1 MRVQVPQDGNGGHGI
16 LRGRE
21 CVTNSRAF
29 PRPGGCRTPPHPTS
43 PRPHVQSSCRCLAK
57 KKIPEGA
64 ERNAVRRLLKTVQ
77 WQEHLEYS
85 TASLT

>member
-1 MRVQVPQDGNGGHGI
+1 MEATASSEAGSALQTAGHS
-16 LRGRE
+16 LGR
-21 CVTNSRAF
+21 AAAA
-29 PRPGGCRTPPHPTS
+29 GHPT